1 MAAQV
6 FTINPEAFT
15 EALKEL
21 PLSAVYAKVSELRNS
36 IAHLHRS
43 NAEMKDFLEASQSD
57 DERREMEGYIRENEG
72 VFASMRERL
81 DMLRIE
87 VERRG
92 QSWIEEE
99 GDGAKEEEKEGGGDG
114 DGVAA
119 TNGDLNLRSSS
130 NAAGQSGG
138 DAEEEGVYL

>member
-1 MAAQV
+1 MAAQI

-43 NAEMKDFLEASQSD
+43 NAEMKDFLEASQSE

-81 DMLRIE
+81 DMLRTE

-99 GDGAKEEEKEGGGDG
+99 GDGAKEEEKG
-114 DGVAA
+114 DGVPV
-119 TNGDLNLRSSS
+119 TNGDLNSSSNS

-138 DAEEEGVYL
+138 DAEEGVYL

>member
-72 VFASMRERL
+72 VFASMRERT
-81 DMLRIE
+81 E

-99 GDGAKEEEKEGGGDG
+99 GDGAKEEKKE
-114 DGVAA
+114 DGVPA
-119 TNGDLNLRSSS
+119 TNGDLISSS
-130 NAAGQSGG
+130 NPNAAGQSGG
-138 DAEEEGVYL
+138 DAEEGVYL